1 MKYVGYYNGE
11 IGPLEEMKI
20 PMLDRAVYFG
30 DGCYD
35 ATTFANNNIFA
46 ADDHLD
52 RFYNSCKLLEIPFE
66 MSREELRAELQKCID
81 ANEIDHGMLYWQCS
95 RGTTYRGHQFPPA
108 TVKPNLMIFT
118 VPCDLIPFDKT
129 FRLISMEDTRF
140 LHCNI
145 KTLNLIPSVIA
156 YQRCIEQGYQETV
169 FHRGERVTECA
180 HSNILIIKDGV
191 LCTPPRD
198 NLILPGTERKHIIR
212 YCGELG
218 IPVEREIYQ
227 VYRSLPGEASIR
239 IQVDSSEAIVPLTP
253 YVYSGTAENL
263 EAELVFDRIS
273 ATGGC
278 SQKEQRARM
287 AEFAGKIVL
296 TYENSFAFACEAKR
310 AGVLGVI
317 TIWHADLAHHGTLGG
332 VWGTPEPEDLA
343 CHYPRI
349 PFVEITKSAGKEL
362 QKKLEELYDAADE
375 SQNSQQC

>member
-108 TVKPNLMIFT
+108 SVKPNLMIFT
-118 VPCDLIPFDKT
+118 VPCDLIP
-129 FRLISMEDTRF
+129 
-140 LHCNI
+140 
-145 KTLNLIPSVIA
+145 SVIA
-156 YQRCIEQGYQETV
+156 YQRCIEQGCQETV

-198 NLILPGTERKHIIR
+198 NLILPGITLKHLLMLA
-212 YCGELG
+212 EKNG
-218 IPVEREIYQ
+218 IPT
-227 VYRSLPGEASIR
+227 
-239 IQVDSSEAIVPLTP
+239 SEAPFTMQELADADEIIVSS
-253 YVYSGTAENL
+253 SGGLCIQAV
-263 EAELVFDRIS
+263 ELDGKPI
-273 ATGGC
+273 GGKDPKTLKTL
-278 SQKEQRARM
+278 QDAY
-287 AEFAGKIVL
+287 AEFYA
-296 TYENSFAFACEAKR
+296 
-310 AGVLGVI
+310 
-317 TIWHADLAHHGTLGG
+317 
-332 VWGTPEPEDLA
+332 ED
-343 CHYPRI
+343 
-349 PFVEITKSAGKEL
+349 TKVR
-362 QKKLEELYDAADE
+362 
-375 SQNSQQC
+375 

>member
-108 TVKPNLMIFT
+108 SVKPNLMICT

-156 YQRCIEQGYQETV
+156 YQRCIEQGCQETV
-169 FHRGERVTECA
+169 FHRGERG
-180 HSNILIIKDGV
+180 HGL
-191 LCTPPRD
+191 
-198 NLILPGTERKHIIR
+198 
-212 YCGELG
+212 
-218 IPVEREIYQ
+218 Q
-227 VYRSLPGEASIR
+227 
-239 IQVDSSEAIVPLTP
+239 
-253 YVYSGTAENL
+253 
-263 EAELVFDRIS
+263 
-273 ATGGC
+273 
-278 SQKEQRARM
+278 QRR
-287 AEFAGKIVL
+287 F
-296 TYENSFAFACEAKR
+296 R
-310 AGVLGVI
+310 VLGKLPVSLHRGDEEFRLSPESRFQI
-317 TIWHADLAHHGTLGG
+317 GFFIKRHGVSPLRK
-332 VWGTPEPEDLA
+332 A
-343 CHYPRI
+343 AYPR
-349 PFVEITKSAGKEL
+349 
-362 QKKLEELYDAADE
+362 AA
-375 SQNSQQC
+375 QATRRV

>member
-145 KTLNLIPSVIA
+145 KTLNLIPNCMA
-156 YQRCIEQGYQETV
+156 MQRAVEADCDEVV
-169 FHRGERVTECA
+169 FHRGDRVTEGA
-180 HSNILIIKDGV
+180 HSSLAIIRDGV
-191 LCTPPRD
+191 FCTPPAD
-198 NLILPGTERKHIIR
+198 ELILPSITRKHFLELCSR
-212 YCGELG
+212 LG
-218 IPVEREIYQ
+218 IPSRVA
-227 VYRSLPGEASIR
+227 PFT
-239 IQVDSSEAIVPLTP
+239 VDELLT
-253 YVYSGTAENL
+253 
-263 EAELVFDRIS
+263 
-273 ATGGC
+273 
-278 SQKEQRARM
+278 
-287 AEFAGKIVL
+287 
-296 TYENSFAFACEAKR
+296 
-310 AGVLGVI
+310 
-317 TIWHADLAHHGTLGG
+317 
-332 VWGTPEPEDLA
+332 
-343 CHYPRI
+343 
-349 PFVEITKSAGKEL
+349 
-362 QKKLEELYDAADE
+362 ADE
-375 SQNSQQC
+375 VMILSTGSHCIAVCEVDGKPVGGKAPALLSRMQQAYQQEFLEGTEK

>member
-108 TVKPNLMIFT
+108 SVKPNLMIFT

-145 KTLNLIPSVIA
+145 KTLNLIPNCMA
-156 YQRCIEQGYQETV
+156 MQRAVEAGCDEVV
-169 FHRGERVTECA
+169 FHRGNRVTEGA
-180 HSNILIIKDGV
+180 HSSLAIIRDGV
-191 LCTPPRD
+191 FCTPPAD
-198 NLILPGTERKHIIR
+198 ELILPSITRKHFLELCSR
-212 YCGELG
+212 LG
-218 IPVEREIYQ
+218 IP
-227 VYRSLPGEASIR
+227 SR
-239 IQVDSSEAIVPLTP
+239 IAPFTVDELLT
-253 YVYSGTAENL
+253 
-263 EAELVFDRIS
+263 
-273 ATGGC
+273 
-278 SQKEQRARM
+278 
-287 AEFAGKIVL
+287 
-296 TYENSFAFACEAKR
+296 
-310 AGVLGVI
+310 
-317 TIWHADLAHHGTLGG
+317 
-332 VWGTPEPEDLA
+332 
-343 CHYPRI
+343 
-349 PFVEITKSAGKEL
+349 
-362 QKKLEELYDAADE
+362 ADE
-375 SQNSQQC
+375 IMILSTGSHCIAVCEVDGRPVGGKAPALLDRLQQAYQQEFLEGTEK

>member
-11 IGPLEEMKI
+11 IGALEEMKI

-108 TVKPNLMIFT
+108 SVKPNLMIFT

-145 KTLNLIPSVIA
+145 KTLNLIPNCMA
-156 YQRCIEQGYQETV
+156 MQRAVEAGCDEVV
-169 FHRGERVTECA
+169 FHRGDRVTEGA
-180 HSNILIIKDGV
+180 HSSLAIIRDGV
-191 LCTPPRD
+191 FCTPPAD
-198 NLILPGTERKHIIR
+198 ELILPSITRKHFLEL
-212 YCGELG
+212 CGRLG
-218 IPVEREIYQ
+218 IPSRVA
-227 VYRSLPGEASIR
+227 PFT
-239 IQVDSSEAIVPLTP
+239 VDELLT
-253 YVYSGTAENL
+253 
-263 EAELVFDRIS
+263 
-273 ATGGC
+273 
-278 SQKEQRARM
+278 
-287 AEFAGKIVL
+287 
-296 TYENSFAFACEAKR
+296 
-310 AGVLGVI
+310 
-317 TIWHADLAHHGTLGG
+317 
-332 VWGTPEPEDLA
+332 
-343 CHYPRI
+343 
-349 PFVEITKSAGKEL
+349 
-362 QKKLEELYDAADE
+362 ADE
-375 SQNSQQC
+375 IMILSTGSHCIAVCEVDGRPVGGKAPALLDRLQQAYQQEFLEGTEK

>member
-145 KTLNLIPSVIA
+145 KTLNLIPNCMAMQQAVEA
-156 YQRCIEQGYQETV
+156 GCDEVV
-169 FHRGERVTECA
+169 FHRGDRVTEGA
-180 HSNILIIKDGV
+180 HSGLAILKDGV
-191 LCTPPRD
+191 FCTPPAD
-198 NLILPGTERKHIIR
+198 NLILPSITRKHFLTLCDKLGVPTRIAPFTVD
-212 YCGELG
+212 ELKNADEVM
-218 IPVEREIYQ
+218 IL
-227 VYRSLPGEASIR
+227 S
-239 IQVDSSEAIVPLTP
+239 T
-253 YVYSGTAENL
+253 GTHC
-263 EAELVFDRIS
+263 V
-273 ATGGC
+273 G
-278 SQKEQRARM
+278 
-287 AEFAGKIVL
+287 
-296 TYENSFAFACEAKR
+296 ACELDGKP
-310 AGVLGVI
+310 
-317 TIWHADLAHHGTLGG
+317 LGG
-332 VWGTPEPEDLA
+332 KDPALLD
-343 CHYPRI
+343 
-349 PFVEITKSAGKEL
+349 KL
-362 QKKLEELYDAADE
+362 QKAYQQWFDEETAK
-375 SQNSQQC
+375 